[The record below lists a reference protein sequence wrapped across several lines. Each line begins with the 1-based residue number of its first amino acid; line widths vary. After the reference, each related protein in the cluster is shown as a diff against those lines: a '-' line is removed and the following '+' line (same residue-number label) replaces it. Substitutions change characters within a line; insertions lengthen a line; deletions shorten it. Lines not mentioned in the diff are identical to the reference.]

1 MPARIDDLAA
11 LEAEVARLIRD
22 PATPALEARAAAMP
36 AGVADSGPALALRG
50 EVARRRG
57 DPAASTL
64 LSRAVVRSPG
74 LVAAWHSLALARV
87 RAGDRAGAR
96 AAWSAVLDRDPD
108 DAVARY
114 QIGLTH
120 HDDGDLGEAATW
132 YEAQVE
138 RHPHAAKA
146 WHNLGLVRLASGDAA
161 GAAAALREAV
171 AHAPGSGPG
180 FVALGR
186 ALQRSGDLDGAL
198 EAWTRAHELDPLAI
212 EPLERAAGVLGDR
225 AALPDAIALLRRAI
239 ALAPDKAAL
248 RFAMAAHLSSLGAH
262 DEAVA
267 EMRRAV
273 ALAPR
278 DAAGASALLFE
289 LQYDDA
295 LATREE
301 ALAAHRAWAT
311 RHADPLPP
319 VARVKRAESHDRLR
333 VGYVSPRFGA
343 GPLATLFLPV
353 LEHHDRER
361 HEILL
366 YSSHAHQGAI
376 AARMRAA
383 ADRWRDLPRDDE
395 AAARAIAD
403 DDLDLLVDLCGHAP
417 GNRLAVLAR
426 RPAPVQA
433 AWLDYADTT
442 GMRAIDYLV
451 GDAIQTPAAEAPRFC
466 ERLIHLPCRFAYRP
480 LDAPVLPHADAPRAF
495 TFGSFNRH
503 AKTSTAALDA
513 WRRILLAVPGA
524 RLVLRAAA
532 FGSDTTVEHVRAH
545 WRTLGVPVD
554 RVDFL
559 PWLPLAEA
567 LASYSAID
575 VALDPFPFN
584 GGVTTCDAL
593 AHGVPVVAVAGERP
607 IARQS
612 ASLLAAAGRPEWVA
626 PTLDAYVD
634 LAVALAHRGAR
645 SDDRA
650 ALATAVAASPL
661 CDVDAFTKRL
671 ERAFAAMVDAGPRD
685 DGAPGAPIEIA

>member
-1 MPARIDDLAA
+1 MSARNDDATS
-11 LEAEVARLIRD
+11 LEAEVARLFRD
-22 PATPALEARAAAMP
+22 PATTSLEAAASALP
-36 AGVADSGPALALRG
+36 GGLAESGPALALRG
-50 EVARRRG
+50 ELARRRG
-57 DPAASTL
+57 DPGAAL
-64 LSRAVVRSPG
+64 LLARAVERSPG

-96 AAWSAVLDRDPD
+96 EAWNAALERDPG
-108 DAVARY
+108 DAIARY

-120 HDDGDLGEAATW
+120 HDDGAFSEAAKW

-138 RHPHAAKA
+138 RYPGTVKA

-198 EAWTRAHELDPLAI
+198 EAWTRARELDPLAI
-212 EPLERAAGVLGDR
+212 EPLELAAGVLGDR

-451 GDAIQTPAAEAPRFC
+451 GDAIQTPAAEAPRFR

-480 LDAPVLPHADAPRAF
+480 LHAPLLPHADSPRAF

-513 WRRILLAVPGA
+513 WRRILLAAPGA

-545 WRTLGVPVD
+545 WSRLGVPVD

-559 PWLPLAEA
+559 PWMPLAEA

-593 AHGVPVVAVAGERP
+593 AHGVPVVALSGERP
-607 IARQS
+607 IARQG
-612 ASLLAAAGRPEWVA
+612 ASLLAAARKPEWIA
-626 PTLDAYVD
+626 PTVDAYVD

-685 DGAPGAPIEIA
+685 NGAPGAPIEIA